1 MSYILKNTSGLVS
14 TRITDTGRLKLSQ
27 GNFNISYFQIG
38 DSEVSYNELPNTYN
52 QSNSVVLEPSF
63 NSQNNAGSPESNKQ
77 NIKYPYYVDD
87 NNINTYG
94 IPFMDSVI
102 EPVYN
107 RAPLRGFFTGNTTA
121 STINYSAFTGSKYV
135 VTSNYIVDMSTLDGS
150 NQIKIIQDICDPTNT
165 NKPGIG
171 DFITIYYDGLA
182 KYDCSCVNLPTP
194 TPTPSVSSVPEI
206 TCSILMIN
214 YDDWNNVKIMS
225 YDPNTNTS
233 VNLNGLFS
241 GFINPYSGGTD
252 IAHTQNKIFYS
263 ISDNQVVEYNYTN
276 SPFSATFSRI
286 IYIDNYF
293 TLSTSL
299 GVKDNNTLL
308 FWNQTQAP
316 PPYTNSYAEVDIT
329 TNTGVTTNIFSL
341 PTNRIVWGDVEYV
354 PGNQPKLI
362 SINGLCVSG
371 CQIFFSQYDYNTGL
385 LDYEVDITS
394 TGAPFGVFSY
404 LGENYVCCGSGDIY
418 KVDSLPPYSLTL
430 FDNTGFPIGGSS
442 SIPGC
447 SGTTPTLTNTPTVS
461 NTNLD
466 PCASPTPTPTPS
478 ATPCLTPSNKPVC
491 PIPPDPSCVKPV
503 HSCFPILT
511 YRIIDICENN
521 VTLDRPTP
529 NYIGLST
536 YCFGRVLVYPPNMTT
551 IYDSITPRP
560 HWSDDV
566 INFES
571 ICDIDQFDVKVWN
584 MNIPWTES
592 PAGLRSTEYEDYTYF
607 GSIDYI
613 GSKEY
618 FGYNSTSG
626 QTDTSYVYYY
636 NSFDE
641 IVQVKP
647 EEQKAIAIIHYTNQ
661 TIDFFYGEKFAL
673 EPYNNSNPDDTTG
686 QARNFKLHMP
696 TLMWHK
702 NPECCYGQTF
712 WVDPPG
718 FDGKD
723 LFQVQYIKSTKN
735 PDMNQP
741 GIRYYHLWDTNAN
754 ADGLPSRVGKVFPDS
769 KLIIIDDEEIIAALS
784 YKSNRNWTLTAPQVS
799 LITPNTCGL
808 TTTTTEG
815 ILTGSSETMFV
826 TYRLSNPYNFT
837 NSLHSNYY
845 SKITGNN
852 NDCNPDTSKNVGV
865 RFGAEFKCLT
875 QPGYNPV
882 TTTTTYSPLTT
893 TTTYPLLTTTT
904 TYLPLTTTTTTHCP
918 TTCDTPNGFF
928 ATNFQVIAQKVVTG
942 QRPDPSKWKVIDYTS
957 SLSATTINGYITE
970 DGLTGTTF
978 VITPDLY
985 NNAPYYNLN
994 NFIPLTPLGTTTPNL
1009 NFGDE
1014 YFFYGSFESD
1024 IQATIYEMRYKVN
1037 LSFAEF
1043 QTTTNPTWKKGS
1055 NSYITEIT
1063 LLDSNKDVM
1072 VVSKMQSP
1080 VLRQGIQQFVVKLDL

>member
-1 MSYILKNTSGLVS
+1 MSYILKNTSGLVN

-121 STINYSAFTGSKYV
+121 STINYSAFTSSKYV
-135 VTSNYIVDMSTLDGS
+135 VTSNYIVDMSTLNGS

-165 NKPGIG
+165 NRPAIG

-182 KYDCSCVNLPTP
+182 KYECSCINLPTP
-194 TPTPSVSSVPEI
+194 TPT
-206 TCSILMIN
+206 
-214 YDDWNNVKIMS
+214 
-225 YDPNTNTS
+225 
-233 VNLNGLFS
+233 
-241 GFINPYSGGTD
+241 
-252 IAHTQNKIFYS
+252 
-263 ISDNQVVEYNYTN
+263 
-276 SPFSATFSRI
+276 ATI
-286 IYIDNYF
+286 
-293 TLSTSL
+293 
-299 GVKDNNTLL
+299 
-308 FWNQTQAP
+308 
-316 PPYTNSYAEVDIT
+316 
-329 TNTGVTTNIFSL
+329 
-341 PTNRIVWGDVEYV
+341 
-354 PGNQPKLI
+354 
-362 SINGLCVSG
+362 
-371 CQIFFSQYDYNTGL
+371 
-385 LDYEVDITS
+385 
-394 TGAPFGVFSY
+394 
-404 LGENYVCCGSGDIY
+404 
-418 KVDSLPPYSLTL
+418 
-430 FDNTGFPIGGSS
+430 
-442 SIPGC
+442 
-447 SGTTPTLTNTPTVS
+447 GTTPTLTNTPTAS
-461 NTNLD
+461 NTNSD

-491 PIPPDPSCVKPV
+491 PIPPDPSCVKPA

-511 YRIIDICENN
+511 YRITDICENN

-536 YCFGRVLVYPPNMTT
+536 YCFGRILVYPPNMTT

-560 HWSDDV
+560 HWADDV

-626 QTDTSYVYYY
+626 QTDTSYTYYY

-673 EPYNNSNPDDTTG
+673 EPYNNSNPEDTTG

-735 PDMNQP
+735 TDMNQP

-808 TTTTTEG
+808 TTATTEG

-845 SKITGNN
+845 SKIMGNN
-852 NDCNPDTSKNVGV
+852 NDCNPDTSKNVAV

-893 TTTYPLLTTTT
+893 TTTYLPLTTTTT

-918 TTCDTPNGFF
+918 TTCDTPSGFF
-928 ATNFQVIAQKVVTG
+928 ATNLQVIAQKVVTG

-970 DGLTGTTF
+970 EGLTGTTF

-1055 NSYITEIT
+1055 NSYVTEIA

>member
-1 MSYILKNTSGLVS
+1 MSYILKNTSGLVN

-52 QSNSVVLEPSF
+52 QFNSVVLEPSF
-63 NSQNNAGSPESNKQ
+63 NSQNSAGIPESNKQ
-77 NIKYPYYVDD
+77 NVKYPYYVDD
-87 NNINTYG
+87 NNSNTYG

-135 VTSNYIVDMSTLDGS
+135 VTSNYIVDMATLNGT
-150 NQIKIIQDICDPTNT
+150 NQIKIIYDVCDPTNT
-165 NKPGIG
+165 RTPNVG
-171 DFITIYYDGLA
+171 DFITIYYDGLG
-182 KYDCSCVNLPTP
+182 KLDCSCYDLPTP
-194 TPTPSVSSVPEI
+194 TPT
-206 TCSILMIN
+206 
-214 YDDWNNVKIMS
+214 
-225 YDPNTNTS
+225 
-233 VNLNGLFS
+233 
-241 GFINPYSGGTD
+241 
-252 IAHTQNKIFYS
+252 
-263 ISDNQVVEYNYTN
+263 
-276 SPFSATFSRI
+276 ATI
-286 IYIDNYF
+286 
-293 TLSTSL
+293 
-299 GVKDNNTLL
+299 
-308 FWNQTQAP
+308 
-316 PPYTNSYAEVDIT
+316 
-329 TNTGVTTNIFSL
+329 
-341 PTNRIVWGDVEYV
+341 
-354 PGNQPKLI
+354 
-362 SINGLCVSG
+362 
-371 CQIFFSQYDYNTGL
+371 
-385 LDYEVDITS
+385 
-394 TGAPFGVFSY
+394 
-404 LGENYVCCGSGDIY
+404 
-418 KVDSLPPYSLTL
+418 
-430 FDNTGFPIGGSS
+430 
-442 SIPGC
+442 
-447 SGTTPTLTNTPTVS
+447 GTTPTLTNTPTAS
-461 NTNLD
+461 NTNYN

-478 ATPCLTPSNKPVC
+478 ATPCLTPSSRPVC
-491 PIPPDPSCVKPV
+491 PLPPDPSCVKPA

-511 YRIIDICENN
+511 YRIIDICEDN

-529 NYIGLST
+529 NYVGLST
-536 YCFGRVLVYPPNMTT
+536 FCFGRVLVYPPNMTT

-560 HWSDDV
+560 HWADDV
-566 INFES
+566 INYES
-571 ICDIDQFDVKVWN
+571 ICDIDQFDVKIWN

-592 PAGLRSTEYEDYTYF
+592 PAGLRSTEFEDYTYF

-626 QTDTSYVYYY
+626 QTDTSYTYYY

-673 EPYNNSNPDDTTG
+673 EPYDNSNPDDTTG
-686 QARNFKLHMP
+686 QARNFKLHIP

-723 LFQVQYIKSTKN
+723 LFQVQHIKSTKN
-735 PDMNQP
+735 SDMNQP

-754 ADGLPSRVGKVFPDS
+754 ADGLPSRIGKVFPDS

-808 TTTTTEG
+808 TTATTNG
-815 ILTGSSETMFV
+815 ILTGNGETMYV
-826 TYRLSNPYNFT
+826 TYRLSNPSNFT

-845 SKITGNN
+845 SKIVGNN
-852 NDCNPDTSKNVGV
+852 NDCNPDTSKNVAV

-875 QPGYNPV
+875 QPGY
-882 TTTTTYSPLTT
+882 SPLTT
-893 TTTYPLLTTTT
+893 TTTFH
-904 TYLPLTTTTTTHCP
+904 PLTTTTTTLCP
-918 TTCDTPNGFF
+918 TVCDTPNGFF
-928 ATNFQVIAQKVVTG
+928 ATTFQVIAQKVVTG

-957 SLSATTINGYITE
+957 SLSTTTVNGYITE

-994 NFIPLTPLGTTTPNL
+994 NYIPLTPLGNTSQKL

-1014 YFFYGSFESD
+1014 YFFYGAFESD

-1043 QTTTNPTWKKGS
+1043 QTTTNPTWKKGG
-1055 NSYITEIT
+1055 NSYITEIA

-1072 VVSKMQSP
+1072 VISKMQSP

>member
-1 MSYILKNTSGLVS
+1 MSYILKNTSGLVN

-52 QSNSVVLEPSF
+52 QFNSVVLEPSF
-63 NSQNNAGSPESNKQ
+63 NSQNSAGIPESNKQ
-77 NIKYPYYVDD
+77 NVKYPYYVDD
-87 NNINTYG
+87 NNSNTYG

-135 VTSNYIVDMSTLDGS
+135 VTSNYIVDMATLNGT
-150 NQIKIIQDICDPTNT
+150 NQIKIIYDVCDPTNT
-165 NKPGIG
+165 RKPNVG
-171 DFITIYYDGLA
+171 DFITIYYDGLG
-182 KYDCSCVNLPTP
+182 KLDCSCYDLPTP
-194 TPTPSVSSVPEI
+194 TPT
-206 TCSILMIN
+206 
-214 YDDWNNVKIMS
+214 
-225 YDPNTNTS
+225 
-233 VNLNGLFS
+233 
-241 GFINPYSGGTD
+241 
-252 IAHTQNKIFYS
+252 
-263 ISDNQVVEYNYTN
+263 
-276 SPFSATFSRI
+276 ATI
-286 IYIDNYF
+286 
-293 TLSTSL
+293 
-299 GVKDNNTLL
+299 
-308 FWNQTQAP
+308 
-316 PPYTNSYAEVDIT
+316 
-329 TNTGVTTNIFSL
+329 
-341 PTNRIVWGDVEYV
+341 
-354 PGNQPKLI
+354 
-362 SINGLCVSG
+362 
-371 CQIFFSQYDYNTGL
+371 
-385 LDYEVDITS
+385 
-394 TGAPFGVFSY
+394 
-404 LGENYVCCGSGDIY
+404 
-418 KVDSLPPYSLTL
+418 
-430 FDNTGFPIGGSS
+430 
-442 SIPGC
+442 
-447 SGTTPTLTNTPTVS
+447 GTTPTLTNTPTAS
-461 NTNLD
+461 NTNYN

-478 ATPCLTPSNKPVC
+478 ATPCLTPSSRPVC
-491 PIPPDPSCVKPV
+491 PLPPDPSCVKPA

-511 YRIIDICENN
+511 YRIIDICEDN

-529 NYIGLST
+529 NYVGLST
-536 YCFGRVLVYPPNMTT
+536 FCFGRVLVYPPNMTT

-560 HWSDDV
+560 HWADDV
-566 INFES
+566 INYES
-571 ICDIDQFDVKVWN
+571 ICDIDQFDVKIWN

-592 PAGLRSTEYEDYTYF
+592 PAGLRSTEFEDYTYF

-626 QTDTSYVYYY
+626 QTDTSYTYYY

-673 EPYNNSNPDDTTG
+673 EPYDNSNPDDTTG
-686 QARNFKLHMP
+686 QARNFKLHIP

-723 LFQVQYIKSTKN
+723 LFQVQHIKSTKN
-735 PDMNQP
+735 SDMNQP

-754 ADGLPSRVGKVFPDS
+754 ADGLPSRIGKVFPDS

-808 TTTTTEG
+808 TTATTNG
-815 ILTGSSETMFV
+815 ILTGNGETMYV
-826 TYRLSNPYNFT
+826 TYRLSNPSNFT

-845 SKITGNN
+845 SKIVGNN
-852 NDCNPDTSKNVGV
+852 NDCNPDTSKNVAV

-875 QPGYNPV
+875 QPSYNPI
-882 TTTTTYSPLTT
+882 TTTSTTYSPLTT
-893 TTTYPLLTTTT
+893 TTTYYPITTTT
-904 TYLPLTTTTTTHCP
+904 TYYPITTTTTFHPLTTTTTTLCP
-918 TTCDTPNGFF
+918 TVCDTPNGFF
-928 ATNFQVIAQKVVTG
+928 ATTFQVIAQKVVTG

-957 SLSATTINGYITE
+957 SLSTTTVNGYITE

-994 NFIPLTPLGTTTPNL
+994 NYIPLTPLGNTSQKL

-1014 YFFYGSFESD
+1014 YFFYGAFESD

-1043 QTTTNPTWKKGS
+1043 QTTTNPTWKKGG
-1055 NSYITEIT
+1055 NSYITEIA

-1072 VVSKMQSP
+1072 VISKMQSP

>member
-1 MSYILKNTSGLVS
+1 MSYILKNTSGLVN

-52 QSNSVVLEPSF
+52 QFNSVVLEPSF
-63 NSQNNAGSPESNKQ
+63 NSQNSAGSPESNKQ
-77 NIKYPYYVDD
+77 NIKYPYFVDV
-87 NNINTYG
+87 NNSNTYG

-107 RAPLRGFFTGNTTA
+107 RAPLRGFFTGNTSE
-121 STINYSAFTGSKYV
+121 STINWSAFTSSKYV
-135 VTSNYIVDMSTLDGS
+135 VTSNYIVDMSTLNGS

-165 NKPGIG
+165 KKPGVG

-182 KYDCSCVNLPTP
+182 KYDCSCINLPTP
-194 TPTPSVSSVPEI
+194 TPT
-206 TCSILMIN
+206 
-214 YDDWNNVKIMS
+214 
-225 YDPNTNTS
+225 
-233 VNLNGLFS
+233 
-241 GFINPYSGGTD
+241 
-252 IAHTQNKIFYS
+252 
-263 ISDNQVVEYNYTN
+263 
-276 SPFSATFSRI
+276 ATI
-286 IYIDNYF
+286 
-293 TLSTSL
+293 
-299 GVKDNNTLL
+299 
-308 FWNQTQAP
+308 
-316 PPYTNSYAEVDIT
+316 
-329 TNTGVTTNIFSL
+329 
-341 PTNRIVWGDVEYV
+341 
-354 PGNQPKLI
+354 
-362 SINGLCVSG
+362 
-371 CQIFFSQYDYNTGL
+371 
-385 LDYEVDITS
+385 
-394 TGAPFGVFSY
+394 
-404 LGENYVCCGSGDIY
+404 
-418 KVDSLPPYSLTL
+418 
-430 FDNTGFPIGGSS
+430 
-442 SIPGC
+442 
-447 SGTTPTLTNTPTVS
+447 GTTPTLTNTPTAS
-461 NTNLD
+461 NTNSD

-491 PIPPDPSCVKPV
+491 PIPPDPLCVKPV

-511 YRIIDICENN
+511 YRIIDVCEDN

-529 NYIGLST
+529 NYVGLST

-560 HWSDDV
+560 HWADDV

-626 QTDTSYVYYY
+626 QTDTSYTYYY

-673 EPYNNSNPDDTTG
+673 EPYNNSNPENTTG

-735 PDMNQP
+735 GDMNQP

-754 ADGLPSRVGKVFPDS
+754 ANGLPSRVGKVFPDS
-769 KLIIIDDEEIIAALS
+769 KLIIIDDEEIIASLS

-808 TTTTTEG
+808 TTATTDG
-815 ILTGSSETMFV
+815 ILTGNGETMYV
-826 TYRLSNPYNFT
+826 TYRLSNPNNFT
-837 NSLHSNYY
+837 NSLHCNYY
-845 SKITGNN
+845 SKIVGNN
-852 NDCNPDTSKNVGV
+852 NDCNPDTSKNVAV

-875 QPGYNPV
+875 QPGYLPV

-893 TTTYPLLTTTT
+893 TTTTYLPITTTT
-904 TYLPLTTTTTTHCP
+904 TLCP
-918 TTCDTPNGFF
+918 TFCETPNGFF
-928 ATNFQVIAQKVVTG
+928 ASDFQVIAQKVVTG
-942 QRPDPSKWKVIDYTS
+942 QRPDPSKWKIIDYTN
-957 SLSATTINGYITE
+957 SLSGTTSNGYITE
-970 DGLTGTTF
+970 SGLTGTTF

-994 NFIPLTPLGTTTPNL
+994 NYIPLTPLGTTTSNL

-1043 QTTTNPTWKKGS
+1043 QTTTNPTWKSGT
-1055 NSYITEIT
+1055 NSYITEIA

-1072 VVSKMQSP
+1072 VISKMQSP
-1080 VLRQGIQQFVVKLDL
+1080 ILRQGIQQFVVKLDL

>member
-135 VTSNYIVDMSTLDGS
+135 VTSNYIVDMSTLNGS
-150 NQIKIIQDICDPTNT
+150 NQITIIQDICDPTNT

-182 KYDCSCVNLPTP
+182 KYDCSCDNLPTP
-194 TPTPSVSSVPEI
+194 TPT
-206 TCSILMIN
+206 
-214 YDDWNNVKIMS
+214 
-225 YDPNTNTS
+225 
-233 VNLNGLFS
+233 
-241 GFINPYSGGTD
+241 
-252 IAHTQNKIFYS
+252 
-263 ISDNQVVEYNYTN
+263 
-276 SPFSATFSRI
+276 ATI
-286 IYIDNYF
+286 
-293 TLSTSL
+293 
-299 GVKDNNTLL
+299 
-308 FWNQTQAP
+308 
-316 PPYTNSYAEVDIT
+316 
-329 TNTGVTTNIFSL
+329 
-341 PTNRIVWGDVEYV
+341 
-354 PGNQPKLI
+354 
-362 SINGLCVSG
+362 
-371 CQIFFSQYDYNTGL
+371 
-385 LDYEVDITS
+385 
-394 TGAPFGVFSY
+394 
-404 LGENYVCCGSGDIY
+404 
-418 KVDSLPPYSLTL
+418 
-430 FDNTGFPIGGSS
+430 
-442 SIPGC
+442 
-447 SGTTPTLTNTPTVS
+447 GTTPTLTNTPTAS

-491 PIPPDPSCVKPV
+491 PIPSDPSCVKPV

-560 HWSDDV
+560 HWADDV

-571 ICDIDQFDVKVWN
+571 ICDVDQFDVKVWN

-673 EPYNNSNPDDTTG
+673 EPYNNSNPEDTTG

-718 FDGKD
+718 FEEKG

-769 KLIIIDDEEIIAALS
+769 KLIIIDDEEIISALS
-784 YKSNRNWTLTAPQVS
+784 YKSNRNWTLTSPQVS

-808 TTTTTEG
+808 TTATTEG

-852 NDCNPDTSKNVGV
+852 NDCNPDTSKNVAV

-970 DGLTGTTF
+970 EGLTGTTF

-985 NNAPYYNLN
+985 NNSPYYNLN

-1014 YFFYGSFESD
+1014 YFFYGAFESD

-1055 NSYITEIT
+1055 NSYVTEIV

>member
-1 MSYILKNTSGLVS
+1 MSYILKNTSGLVN

-52 QSNSVVLEPSF
+52 QFNSVVLEPSF
-63 NSQNNAGSPESNKQ
+63 NSQNSAGIPESNKQ
-77 NIKYPYYVDD
+77 NVKYPYYVDD
-87 NNINTYG
+87 NNSNTYG

-135 VTSNYIVDMSTLDGS
+135 VTSNYIVDMATLNGT
-150 NQIKIIQDICDPTNT
+150 NQIKIIYDVCDPTNT
-165 NKPGIG
+165 RTPNVG
-171 DFITIYYDGLA
+171 DFITIYYDGLG
-182 KYDCSCVNLPTP
+182 KLDCSCYDLPTP
-194 TPTPSVSSVPEI
+194 TPT
-206 TCSILMIN
+206 
-214 YDDWNNVKIMS
+214 
-225 YDPNTNTS
+225 
-233 VNLNGLFS
+233 
-241 GFINPYSGGTD
+241 
-252 IAHTQNKIFYS
+252 
-263 ISDNQVVEYNYTN
+263 
-276 SPFSATFSRI
+276 ATI
-286 IYIDNYF
+286 
-293 TLSTSL
+293 
-299 GVKDNNTLL
+299 
-308 FWNQTQAP
+308 
-316 PPYTNSYAEVDIT
+316 
-329 TNTGVTTNIFSL
+329 
-341 PTNRIVWGDVEYV
+341 
-354 PGNQPKLI
+354 
-362 SINGLCVSG
+362 
-371 CQIFFSQYDYNTGL
+371 
-385 LDYEVDITS
+385 
-394 TGAPFGVFSY
+394 
-404 LGENYVCCGSGDIY
+404 
-418 KVDSLPPYSLTL
+418 
-430 FDNTGFPIGGSS
+430 
-442 SIPGC
+442 
-447 SGTTPTLTNTPTVS
+447 GTTPTLTNTPTAS
-461 NTNLD
+461 NTNYN

-478 ATPCLTPSNKPVC
+478 ATPCLTPSSRPVC
-491 PIPPDPSCVKPV
+491 PLPPDPSCVKPA

-511 YRIIDICENN
+511 YRIIDICEDN

-529 NYIGLST
+529 NYVGLST
-536 YCFGRVLVYPPNMTT
+536 FCFGRVLVYPPNMTT

-560 HWSDDV
+560 HWADDV
-566 INFES
+566 INYES

-592 PAGLRSTEYEDYTYF
+592 PAGLRSTEFEDYTYF

-626 QTDTSYVYYY
+626 QTDTSYTYYY

-673 EPYNNSNPDDTTG
+673 EPYDNSNPDDTTG
-686 QARNFKLHMP
+686 QARNFKLHIP

-723 LFQVQYIKSTKN
+723 LFQVQHIKSTKN
-735 PDMNQP
+735 SDMNQP

-754 ADGLPSRVGKVFPDS
+754 ADGLPSRIGKVFPDS

-808 TTTTTEG
+808 TTATTNG
-815 ILTGSSETMFV
+815 ILTGNGETMYV
-826 TYRLSNPYNFT
+826 TYRLSNPSNFT

-845 SKITGNN
+845 SKIVGNN
-852 NDCNPDTSKNVGV
+852 NDCNPDTSKNVAV

-875 QPGYNPV
+875 QPSYNPI
-882 TTTTTYSPLTT
+882 TTTSTTYSPLTT
-893 TTTYPLLTTTT
+893 TTTY
-904 TYLPLTTTTTTHCP
+904 YPLTTTTTSICP
-918 TTCDTPNGFF
+918 TVCDTPNGFF
-928 ATNFQVIAQKVVTG
+928 ATTFQVIAQKVVTG

-957 SLSATTINGYITE
+957 SLSTTTVNGYITE

-994 NFIPLTPLGTTTPNL
+994 NYIPLTPLGNTSQKL

-1014 YFFYGSFESD
+1014 YFFYGAFESD

-1043 QTTTNPTWKKGS
+1043 QTTTNPTWKKGG
-1055 NSYITEIT
+1055 NSYITEIA

-1072 VVSKMQSP
+1072 VISKMQSP

>member
-1 MSYILKNTSGLVS
+1 MSYILKNTSGLVN

-52 QSNSVVLEPSF
+52 QFNSVVLEPSF
-63 NSQNNAGSPESNKQ
+63 NSQNSAGSPESNKQ
-77 NIKYPYYVDD
+77 NIKYPYFVDV
-87 NNINTYG
+87 NNSNTYG

-107 RAPLRGFFTGNTTA
+107 RAPLRGFFTGNTSA
-121 STINYSAFTGSKYV
+121 STIDWSAFTSSKYV
-135 VTSNYIVDMSTLDGS
+135 VTSNYIVDMSTLNGS

-165 NKPGIG
+165 KKPGVG

-182 KYDCSCVNLPTP
+182 KHDCSCINLPTP
-194 TPTPSVSSVPEI
+194 TPT
-206 TCSILMIN
+206 
-214 YDDWNNVKIMS
+214 
-225 YDPNTNTS
+225 
-233 VNLNGLFS
+233 
-241 GFINPYSGGTD
+241 
-252 IAHTQNKIFYS
+252 
-263 ISDNQVVEYNYTN
+263 
-276 SPFSATFSRI
+276 ATI
-286 IYIDNYF
+286 
-293 TLSTSL
+293 
-299 GVKDNNTLL
+299 
-308 FWNQTQAP
+308 
-316 PPYTNSYAEVDIT
+316 
-329 TNTGVTTNIFSL
+329 
-341 PTNRIVWGDVEYV
+341 
-354 PGNQPKLI
+354 
-362 SINGLCVSG
+362 
-371 CQIFFSQYDYNTGL
+371 
-385 LDYEVDITS
+385 
-394 TGAPFGVFSY
+394 
-404 LGENYVCCGSGDIY
+404 
-418 KVDSLPPYSLTL
+418 
-430 FDNTGFPIGGSS
+430 
-442 SIPGC
+442 
-447 SGTTPTLTNTPTVS
+447 GTTPTLTNTPTAS
-461 NTNLD
+461 NTNSD

-478 ATPCLTPSNKPVC
+478 ATPCLTPTNKPVC
-491 PIPPDPSCVKPV
+491 PIPPDPLCVKPV

-511 YRIIDICENN
+511 YRIIDICEDN

-529 NYIGLST
+529 NYVGLST

-560 HWSDDV
+560 HWADDV

-626 QTDTSYVYYY
+626 QTDTSYTYYY

-673 EPYNNSNPDDTTG
+673 EPYNNSNPENTTG

-735 PDMNQP
+735 GDMNQP

-754 ADGLPSRVGKVFPDS
+754 ANGLPSRVGKVFPDS

-808 TTTTTEG
+808 TTATTDG
-815 ILTGSSETMFV
+815 ILTGNGETMYV
-826 TYRLSNPYNFT
+826 TYRLSNPNNFT
-837 NSLHSNYY
+837 NSLHCNYY
-845 SKITGNN
+845 SKIVGNN
-852 NDCNPDTSKNVGV
+852 NDCNPDTSKNVAV

-875 QPGYNPV
+875 QPGYLPV
-882 TTTTTYSPLTT
+882 TTTTTYSPLI
-893 TTTYPLLTTTT
+893 TTTT
-904 TYLPLTTTTTTHCP
+904 TYLPITTTTTSCP
-918 TTCDTPNGFF
+918 TFCETPNGFF
-928 ATNFQVIAQKVVTG
+928 ASDFQVIAQKVVTG
-942 QRPDPSKWKVIDYTS
+942 QRPDPSKWRVIDYTN
-957 SLSATTINGYITE
+957 SLSGTTSNGYITE
-970 DGLTGTTF
+970 AGLTGTTF

-994 NFIPLTPLGTTTPNL
+994 NYIPLTPLGTTTTNL

-1043 QTTTNPTWKKGS
+1043 QTTTNPTWKSGT
-1055 NSYITEIT
+1055 NSYITEIA

-1072 VVSKMQSP
+1072 VISKMQSP
-1080 VLRQGIQQFVVKLDL
+1080 ILRQGIQQFVVKLDL

>member
-1 MSYILKNTSGLVS
+1 MSYILKNTSGLVN

-52 QSNSVVLEPSF
+52 QFNSVVLEPSF
-63 NSQNNAGSPESNKQ
+63 NSQNSAGIPESNKQ
-77 NIKYPYYVDD
+77 NVKYPYYVDD
-87 NNINTYG
+87 NNSNTYG

-135 VTSNYIVDMSTLDGS
+135 VTSNYIVDMATLNGT
-150 NQIKIIQDICDPTNT
+150 NQIKIIYDVCDPTNT
-165 NKPGIG
+165 RTPNVG
-171 DFITIYYDGLA
+171 DFITIYYDGLG
-182 KYDCSCVNLPTP
+182 KLDCSCYDLPTP
-194 TPTPSVSSVPEI
+194 TPT
-206 TCSILMIN
+206 
-214 YDDWNNVKIMS
+214 
-225 YDPNTNTS
+225 
-233 VNLNGLFS
+233 
-241 GFINPYSGGTD
+241 
-252 IAHTQNKIFYS
+252 
-263 ISDNQVVEYNYTN
+263 
-276 SPFSATFSRI
+276 ATI
-286 IYIDNYF
+286 
-293 TLSTSL
+293 
-299 GVKDNNTLL
+299 
-308 FWNQTQAP
+308 
-316 PPYTNSYAEVDIT
+316 
-329 TNTGVTTNIFSL
+329 
-341 PTNRIVWGDVEYV
+341 
-354 PGNQPKLI
+354 
-362 SINGLCVSG
+362 
-371 CQIFFSQYDYNTGL
+371 
-385 LDYEVDITS
+385 
-394 TGAPFGVFSY
+394 
-404 LGENYVCCGSGDIY
+404 
-418 KVDSLPPYSLTL
+418 
-430 FDNTGFPIGGSS
+430 
-442 SIPGC
+442 
-447 SGTTPTLTNTPTVS
+447 GTTPTLTNTPTAS
-461 NTNLD
+461 NTNYN

-478 ATPCLTPSNKPVC
+478 ATPCLTPSSRPVC
-491 PIPPDPSCVKPV
+491 PLPPDPSCVKPA

-511 YRIIDICENN
+511 YRIIDICEDN

-529 NYIGLST
+529 NYVGLST
-536 YCFGRVLVYPPNMTT
+536 FCFGRVLVYPPNMTT

-560 HWSDDV
+560 HWADDV
-566 INFES
+566 INYES
-571 ICDIDQFDVKVWN
+571 ICDIDQFDVKIWN

-592 PAGLRSTEYEDYTYF
+592 PAGLRSTEFEDYTYF

-626 QTDTSYVYYY
+626 QTDTSYTYYY

-673 EPYNNSNPDDTTG
+673 EPYDNSNPDDTTG
-686 QARNFKLHMP
+686 QARNFKLHIP

-723 LFQVQYIKSTKN
+723 LFQVQHIKSTKN
-735 PDMNQP
+735 SDMNQP

-754 ADGLPSRVGKVFPDS
+754 ADGLPSRIGKVFPDS

-808 TTTTTEG
+808 TTATTNG
-815 ILTGSSETMFV
+815 ILTGNGETMYV
-826 TYRLSNPYNFT
+826 TYRLSNPSNFT

-845 SKITGNN
+845 SKIVGNN
-852 NDCNPDTSKNVGV
+852 NDCNPDTSKNVAV

-875 QPGYNPV
+875 QPSYNPI
-882 TTTTTYSPLTT
+882 TTTSTTYSPLTT
-893 TTTYPLLTTTT
+893 TTTYYPITTTT
-904 TYLPLTTTTTTHCP
+904 TFHPLTTTTTTLCP
-918 TTCDTPNGFF
+918 TVCDTPNGFF
-928 ATNFQVIAQKVVTG
+928 ATTFQVIAQKVVTG

-957 SLSATTINGYITE
+957 SLSTTTVNGYITE

-1014 YFFYGSFESD
+1014 YFFYGAFESD

-1055 NSYITEIT
+1055 NSYVTEIA

>member
-1 MSYILKNTSGLVS
+1 MSYILKNTSGLVN

-52 QSNSVVLEPSF
+52 QFNSVVLEPSF
-63 NSQNNAGSPESNKQ
+63 NSQNSAGVPESNKQ
-77 NIKYPYYVDD
+77 NIKYPYFVDV
-87 NNINTYG
+87 NNSNTYG

-107 RAPLRGFFTGNTTA
+107 RAPLRGFFTGNTSA
-121 STINYSAFTGSKYV
+121 STINWSAFTSSKYV
-135 VTSNYIVDMSTLDGS
+135 ITSNYIVDMSTLNGS

-165 NKPGIG
+165 KKPGIG

-182 KYDCSCVNLPTP
+182 KYDCSCINLPTP
-194 TPTPSVSSVPEI
+194 TPT
-206 TCSILMIN
+206 
-214 YDDWNNVKIMS
+214 
-225 YDPNTNTS
+225 
-233 VNLNGLFS
+233 
-241 GFINPYSGGTD
+241 
-252 IAHTQNKIFYS
+252 
-263 ISDNQVVEYNYTN
+263 
-276 SPFSATFSRI
+276 ATI
-286 IYIDNYF
+286 
-293 TLSTSL
+293 
-299 GVKDNNTLL
+299 
-308 FWNQTQAP
+308 
-316 PPYTNSYAEVDIT
+316 
-329 TNTGVTTNIFSL
+329 
-341 PTNRIVWGDVEYV
+341 
-354 PGNQPKLI
+354 
-362 SINGLCVSG
+362 
-371 CQIFFSQYDYNTGL
+371 
-385 LDYEVDITS
+385 
-394 TGAPFGVFSY
+394 
-404 LGENYVCCGSGDIY
+404 
-418 KVDSLPPYSLTL
+418 
-430 FDNTGFPIGGSS
+430 
-442 SIPGC
+442 
-447 SGTTPTLTNTPTVS
+447 GTTPTLTNTPTAS
-461 NTNLD
+461 NTNSD

-478 ATPCLTPSNKPVC
+478 ATPCLTPSNSPVC
-491 PIPPDPSCVKPV
+491 PLPPDPSCVKPV

-511 YRIIDICENN
+511 YRIVDVCEDN

-529 NYIGLST
+529 NYVGLST

-560 HWSDDV
+560 HWADDV

-626 QTDTSYVYYY
+626 QTDTSYTYYY

-673 EPYNNSNPDDTTG
+673 EPYNNSNPENTTG
-686 QARNFKLHMP
+686 QARNFKLHIP

-723 LFQVQYIKSTKN
+723 LFQVQYIKSSKN
-735 PDMNQP
+735 SDMNQP

-754 ADGLPSRVGKVFPDS
+754 ANGLPSRVGKVFPDS

-799 LITPNTCGL
+799 LITPNTCGV
-808 TTTTTEG
+808 TTATTDG
-815 ILTGSSETMFV
+815 ILTGNSETMYV
-826 TYRLSNPYNFT
+826 TYRLSNPGNFT
-837 NSLHSNYY
+837 NSLHCNYY
-845 SKITGNN
+845 SKIVGNN
-852 NDCNPDTSKNVGV
+852 NDCNPDTSKNVAV

-875 QPGYNPV
+875 QPGYLPV

-893 TTTYPLLTTTT
+893 TTTYP
-904 TYLPLTTTTTTHCP
+904 PLTTTTTTFCP
-918 TTCDTPNGFF
+918 TFCETPNGFF

-942 QRPDPSKWKVIDYTS
+942 QRPDPSKWRVIDYTN
-957 SLSATTINGYITE
+957 SLSGTTSNGYITE
-970 DGLTGTTF
+970 AGLTGTTF

-994 NFIPLTPLGTTTPNL
+994 NYIPLTPLGNTNPKL

-1043 QTTTNPTWKKGS
+1043 QTTTNPTWKSGS
-1055 NSYITEIT
+1055 NSYITEIA

-1072 VVSKMQSP
+1072 VISKMQSP

>member
-1 MSYILKNTSGLVS
+1 MSYILKNTSGLVN

-52 QSNSVVLEPSF
+52 QFNSVVLEPSF
-63 NSQNNAGSPESNKQ
+63 NSQNSAGSPESNKQ
-77 NIKYPYYVDD
+77 NIKYPYFVDV
-87 NNINTYG
+87 NNSNTYG

-107 RAPLRGFFTGNTTA
+107 RAPLRGFFTGNTSE
-121 STINYSAFTGSKYV
+121 STINWSAFTSSKYV
-135 VTSNYIVDMSTLDGS
+135 VTSNYIVDMSTLNGS

-165 NKPGIG
+165 KKPGVG

-182 KYDCSCVNLPTP
+182 KYDCSCINLPTP
-194 TPTPSVSSVPEI
+194 TPT
-206 TCSILMIN
+206 
-214 YDDWNNVKIMS
+214 
-225 YDPNTNTS
+225 
-233 VNLNGLFS
+233 
-241 GFINPYSGGTD
+241 
-252 IAHTQNKIFYS
+252 
-263 ISDNQVVEYNYTN
+263 
-276 SPFSATFSRI
+276 ATI
-286 IYIDNYF
+286 
-293 TLSTSL
+293 
-299 GVKDNNTLL
+299 
-308 FWNQTQAP
+308 
-316 PPYTNSYAEVDIT
+316 
-329 TNTGVTTNIFSL
+329 
-341 PTNRIVWGDVEYV
+341 
-354 PGNQPKLI
+354 
-362 SINGLCVSG
+362 
-371 CQIFFSQYDYNTGL
+371 
-385 LDYEVDITS
+385 
-394 TGAPFGVFSY
+394 
-404 LGENYVCCGSGDIY
+404 
-418 KVDSLPPYSLTL
+418 
-430 FDNTGFPIGGSS
+430 
-442 SIPGC
+442 
-447 SGTTPTLTNTPTVS
+447 GTTPTLTNTPTAS
-461 NTNLD
+461 NTNSD

-491 PIPPDPSCVKPV
+491 PIPPDPLCVKPV

-511 YRIIDICENN
+511 YRIIDVCEDN

-529 NYIGLST
+529 NYVGLST

-560 HWSDDV
+560 HWADDV

-626 QTDTSYVYYY
+626 QTDTSYTYYY

-735 PDMNQP
+735 GDMNQP

-754 ADGLPSRVGKVFPDS
+754 ANGLPSRVGKVFPDS
-769 KLIIIDDEEIIAALS
+769 KLIIIDDEEIIASLS

-808 TTTTTEG
+808 TTATTDG
-815 ILTGSSETMFV
+815 ILTGNGETMYV
-826 TYRLSNPYNFT
+826 TYRLSNPNNFT
-837 NSLHSNYY
+837 NSLHCNYY
-845 SKITGNN
+845 SKIVGNN
-852 NDCNPDTSKNVGV
+852 NDCNPDTSKNVAV

-875 QPGYNPV
+875 QPGYLPV

-893 TTTYPLLTTTT
+893 TTTTYLPITTTT
-904 TYLPLTTTTTTHCP
+904 TLCP
-918 TTCDTPNGFF
+918 TFCETPNGFF
-928 ATNFQVIAQKVVTG
+928 ASDFQVIAQKVVTG
-942 QRPDPSKWKVIDYTS
+942 QRPDPSKWKIIDYTN
-957 SLSATTINGYITE
+957 SLSGTTSNGYITE
-970 DGLTGTTF
+970 SGLTGTTF

-994 NFIPLTPLGTTTPNL
+994 NYIPLTPLGTTTSNL

-1043 QTTTNPTWKKGS
+1043 QTTTNPTWKSGT
-1055 NSYITEIT
+1055 NSYITEIA

-1072 VVSKMQSP
+1072 VISKMQSP
-1080 VLRQGIQQFVVKLDL
+1080 ILRQGIQQFVVKLDL